1 MKKALLLLSLIVAIA
16 GHAQKNIQKGRK
28 PGLITNDSV
37 VVKLQKFK
45 DSMMQLQMQVD
56 SNEISRSIS
65 NNVDGLLQL
74 QKEQKARQQKA
85 AMIRIG
91 IGVALLAVLFIG
103 LMRKRSGKK

>member
-1 MKKALLLLSLIVAIA
+1 
-16 GHAQKNIQKGRK
+16 
-28 PGLITNDSV
+28 

-45 DSMMQLQMQVD
+45 DSMMQLQTQVD

-74 QKEQKARQQKA
+74 QKEQKTRQKKA